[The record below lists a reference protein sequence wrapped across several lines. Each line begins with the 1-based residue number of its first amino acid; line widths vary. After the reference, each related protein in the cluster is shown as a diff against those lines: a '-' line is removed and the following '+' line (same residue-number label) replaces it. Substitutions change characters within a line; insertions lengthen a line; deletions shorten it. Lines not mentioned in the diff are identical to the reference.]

1 MDGPRACTISDI
13 ESSLELI
20 NKVFREGTDQDAR
33 TDYPLVYDSSMLEFR
48 RIIKMDGK
56 VVAHVPVAPRLVL
69 RNGDQLMCGLI
80 SATVTHSDYRK
91 QGLATLCLENCIKI
105 MKQRNWPTSILWTV
119 ETTFPFYQNSA
130 WEAVGSQGFVYKLTE
145 QDSTLFNKIPH
156 LKIIEY
162 DKHNNDHMNA
172 IMQIHDAEPIRI
184 SRSITDYQILFDLP
198 KSKTILAFDDGELI
212 AYLTF
217 GWSTN
222 KPGII
227 ESGGLAEG
235 TETLIKHFLENE
247 MSDENTQ
254 ALVPLHKTTMGELLN
269 SKKPKARLP
278 IEEADGMGQQMNR
291 INNMEVL
298 LKSMRKY
305 FQIKSI
311 KLNTSFS
318 ISLKETNETI
328 GVSLNNGKVKIS
340 DQKQPIHINLNR
352 RNLTQVIFGTHPNI
366 AEVEMDPD
374 IKNIFDSIF
383 PYRFSI
389 WPLDRC

>member
-1 MDGPRACTISDI
+1 MDGPRACTVSDV

-20 NKVFREGTDQDAR
+20 NKVFREGTDQDAQ

-48 RIIKMDGK
+48 RIIKIDNK

-69 RNGDQLMCGLI
+69 RNGDQLMSGLI

-91 QGLATLCLENCIKI
+91 QGLGTLCLEDCIQI
-105 MKQRNWPTSILWTV
+105 MNQRNWPTSILWTM
-119 ETTFPFYQNSA
+119 EATFPFYQNSG

-145 QDSTLFNKIPH
+145 QDSTLFNKTSH

-184 SRSITDYQILFDLP
+184 SRSITDYQTLFNLP
-198 KSKTILAFDDGELI
+198 KSKTIIAVDDGELI

-227 ESGGLAEG
+227 ESGGITEG
-235 TETLIKHFLENE
+235 IETLIKHFLENE

-278 IEEADGMGQQMNR
+278 IEEADGMGYQMNR

-298 LKSMRKY
+298 LKSMSKY

-328 GVSLNNGKVKIS
+328 GVSLNNGKVEIS
-340 DQKQPIHINLNR
+340 TRKQSRHISLNR
-352 RNLTQVIFGTHPNI
+352 RNLVQLIFGSHPNI
-366 AEVEMDPD
+366 PQID
-374 IKNIFDSIF
+374 IDHDTKKIFGSIF
-383 PYRFSI
+383 PYHFTI

>member
-1 MDGPRACTISDI
+1 MDGPRACTTSDV

-48 RIIKMDGK
+48 RIIKIDGK

-69 RNGDQLMCGLI
+69 RNGDQMMCGLI

-91 QGLATLCLENCIKI
+91 QGLGTLCLEDCIKI
-105 MKQRNWPTSILWTV
+105 MKQRNWPTSILWTQ
-119 ETTFPFYQNSA
+119 ETTFPFYQNSG
-130 WEAVGSQGFVYKLTE
+130 WEAVGSQGYVYKLTAK
-145 QDSTLFNKIPH
+145 DSTLFNKTSH
-156 LKIIEY
+156 FKIVTYNKDNIA
-162 DKHNNDHMNA
+162 HING

-184 SRSITDYQILFDLP
+184 SRSITDYQILFNLP
-198 KSKTILAFDDGELI
+198 KSKTIIAFDDGELI

-227 ESGGLAEG
+227 ESGGLTEG
-235 TETLIKHFLENE
+235 IETLIKYFLENE
-247 MSDENTQ
+247 MPNETTQ
-254 ALVPLHKTTMGELLN
+254 ALVPLHKTTMSDLLDF
-269 SKKPKARLP
+269 KKPETRLP
-278 IEEADGMGQQMNR
+278 IENADGMGQQMNR

-311 KLNTSFS
+311 NLNTSFS
-318 ISLKETNETI
+318 ISLSETNETI
-328 GVSLNNGKVKIS
+328 GILLNSGKAEIS
-340 DQKQPIHINLNR
+340 NRKQSRHINLNR
-352 RNLTQVIFGTHPNI
+352 RNLAQLIFGSHPNI
-366 AEVEMDPD
+366 PQIEMDPD
-374 IKNIFDSIF
+374 IKNIFGSIF
-383 PYRFSI
+383 PYRFTI